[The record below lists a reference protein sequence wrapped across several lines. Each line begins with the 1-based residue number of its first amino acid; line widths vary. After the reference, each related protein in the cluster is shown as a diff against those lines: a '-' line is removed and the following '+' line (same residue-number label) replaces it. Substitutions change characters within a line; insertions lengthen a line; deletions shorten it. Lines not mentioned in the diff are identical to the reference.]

1 MGPAN
6 AGSNFLNLFSTRVRE
21 QANQMGRYR
30 YLVRI
35 LQTLWLLLATFSFFT
50 LLASISTIYSR
61 YQVGCEADCLWG
73 QLPEGS
79 LQQLLTSGANIEL
92 LATILLIALITER
105 LLEILLGGMLIWKG
119 EHNWNA
125 LLWGFVIITASMSI
139 PDFRVALPSSL
150 ADFYAAV
157 GLFNMMI
164 FPLAIITFPD
174 GKFKP
179 HWTFVVT
186 IVYLIVSGLLG
197 AIPVLPEPLLSLEEL
212 VDLFDLSFVVFT
224 FGVVGYRYLREFTS
238 FQRRQA
244 KWVVYALTMN
254 VCILLVTNGI
264 LPLLVPENHP
274 VYLLTSKFVT
284 LWVIVFF
291 FAALSIS
298 ILQYRLWDIDILI
311 QRTLIY
317 GFLTA
322 FVVGA
327 YALIVGGLG
336 AIFHASEQFLFS
348 VMATAII
355 AVLFQPLRERWQR
368 VVDRMMF
375 GDRNNPYTVISRL
388 SEQLGSN
395 DLPGTLLPG
404 IAEMVAQALKL
415 PYVAIALKQDD
426 HFKIEAIYGQPLDR
440 GRVESLPL
448 THRQAI
454 VGQMTIGQIPGDKAL
469 DRAASQLLENIAR
482 QVGVFVHAVQ
492 LNIALQ
498 NSRQQIVTAR
508 EEERRRLRHDLHDGL
523 GPALASHTIKIG
535 TARLLIDSDPQ
546 TAQRI
551 LDELEAS
558 LANSFTDIRRLVYN
572 LRPPSLDQLG
582 FIPTISDFLQQC
594 SGATKFTLIAPDEM
608 PQLPAAI
615 EVASYRIVQEA
626 VNNVIRHAQAQ
637 SCRVQIRHNG
647 ALEICIHDDGVG
659 LPVDL
664 NYGVGLTSMSERAA
678 ELGGTFAIRPDNGT
692 CVDVRIPL

>member
-6 AGSNFLNLFSTRVRE
+6 AGSYFSNLFLIRVHE
-21 QANQMGRYR
+21 QANQMEQYR
-30 YLVRI
+30 HLVRI
-35 LQTLWLLLATFSFFT
+35 LHALWLVIATFSFFT
-50 LLASISTIYSR
+50 LLASIFPIYSR
-61 YQVGCEADCLWG
+61 YQIGCEADCLWG

-92 LATILLIALITER
+92 IATILLIALIGER
-105 LLEILLGGMLIWKG
+105 LLEIFLGGMLIWKG

-150 ADFYAAV
+150 ASFYDAV

-174 GKFKP
+174 GKFRP
-179 HWTFVVT
+179 RWTLAVT
-186 IVYLIVSGLLG
+186 IVYLIVSGLLW
-197 AIPVLPEPLLSLEEL
+197 AIPTLPERFSSLESL
-212 VDLFDLSFVVFT
+212 ANLFDLSFVILI
-224 FGVVGYRYLREFTS
+224 FGVVGYRYFRGFTS
-238 FQRRQA
+238 LQRQQA
-244 KWVVYALTMN
+244 KWVVFALAMN
-254 VCILLVTNGI
+254 VGILLVMNGL
-264 LPLLVPENHP
+264 LPLLVPANHP
-274 VYLLTSKFVT
+274 AYLLASKFVT

-291 FAALSIS
+291 FAALTIS

-336 AIFHASEQFLFS
+336 AIFHTSDQFLFS
-348 VMATAII
+348 VLATAVI
-355 AVLFQPLRERWQR
+355 AILFQPLRERWQR
-368 VVDRMMF
+368 VVDRIMF

-388 SEQLGSN
+388 SEQLGSD
-395 DLPGTLLPG
+395 DLSGTLLPG
-404 IAEMVAQALKL
+404 VAEMVAQALKL
-415 PYVAIALKQDD
+415 PYVAITLEQDD
-426 HFKIEAIYGQPLDR
+426 HFKIEAIYGQPADR
-440 GRVESLPL
+440 GRVKNLPL
-448 THRQAI
+448 IYRQEI
-454 VGQMTIGQIPGDKAL
+454 VGQMTIGQVAGDKAL
-469 DRAASQLLENIAR
+469 DRTASQLLENIAR
-482 QVGVFVHAVQ
+482 QVGVVAHAVQ

-508 EEERRRLRHDLHDGL
+508 EEERRRLRRDLHDGL

-546 TAQRI
+546 TAQQI
-551 LDELEAS
+551 LDELETS
-558 LANSFTDIRRLVYN
+558 LATSFSDIRRLVYN

-582 FIPTISDFLQQC
+582 FVPALNDFLQQC
-594 SGATKFTLIAPDEM
+594 NGETQFTLIAPDEM
-608 PQLPAAI
+608 PQMLAAV
-615 EVASYRIVQEA
+615 EVAGYRIVQEA
-626 VNNVIRHAQAQ
+626 VNNVIRHAQAHH
-637 SCRVQIRHNG
+637 CRIQIRHNG
-647 ALEICIHDDGVG
+647 MLEIYIHDDGIG

-664 NYGVGLTSMSERAA
+664 NYGVGLTSMSERAE
-678 ELGGTFAIRPDNGT
+678 ELGGTFTIRSDEGT

>member
-6 AGSNFLNLFSTRVRE
+6 AGSYFYNLFSIRVHK
-21 QANQMGRYR
+21 QANQMEQHRH
-30 YLVRI
+30 LVRI
-35 LQTLWLLLATFSFFT
+35 LQTLWLLIATFSFFT

-61 YQVGCEADCLWG
+61 YQIGCEADCLWG

-79 LQQLLTSGANIEL
+79 LQQLLTSGANIEFI
-92 LATILLIALITER
+92 ATILLIALIAER
-105 LLEILLGGMLIWKG
+105 LLEIFLGGMLIWKG
-119 EHNWNA
+119 GHNWNA

-139 PDFRVALPSSL
+139 PDFSVALSPASANL
-150 ADFYAAV
+150 YDVV
-157 GLFNMMI
+157 GLFNMII
-164 FPLAIITFPD
+164 FTLAIITFPD

-179 HWTFVVT
+179 PWTLAVT
-186 IVYLIVSGLLG
+186 IVYLIVSGLLW
-197 AIPVLPEPLLSLEEL
+197 AIPYLPDRFSFLESL
-212 VDLFDLSFVVFT
+212 VNLFDLSFVFFI
-224 FGVVGYRYLREFTS
+224 FGVVGYRYFREFTS
-238 FQRRQA
+238 LQRQQA
-244 KWVVYALTMN
+244 KWVVYALAMN
-254 VCILLVTNGI
+254 VCILLVMNGL
-264 LPLLVPENHP
+264 LPLLVPENNP
-274 VYLLTSKFVT
+274 VYLLASKFVT
-284 LWVIVFF
+284 LWVFVFF
-291 FAALSIS
+291 FAALTIS

-336 AIFHASEQFLFS
+336 AIFHTSDQFLFS
-348 VMATAII
+348 VMATAVI

-375 GDRNNPYTVISRL
+375 GDRNNPYSVISRL
-388 SEQLGSN
+388 NEQLGSD
-395 DLPGTLLPG
+395 DLPGNLLPG

-426 HFKIEAIYGQPLDR
+426 HFKIETIYGQPSDR

-448 THRQAI
+448 TYRQET
-454 VGQMTIGQIPGDKAL
+454 VGQMTIGQMAGDKAL
-469 DRAASQLLENIAR
+469 DRTASQLLENIAR
-482 QVGVFVHAVQ
+482 QVGVVAHAVQ

-508 EEERRRLRHDLHDGL
+508 EEERRRLRRDLHDGL

-535 TARLLIDSDPQ
+535 TARLLIDSDPL
-546 TAQRI
+546 TAQQI
-551 LDELEAS
+551 LDELETN

-582 FIPTISDFLQQC
+582 FVPALNDFLQQC
-594 SGATKFTLIAPDEM
+594 NGETQFTLIAPDEM
-608 PQLPAAI
+608 PPLPAAV

-626 VNNVIRHAQAQ
+626 VNNVIRHAQAHH
-637 SCRVQIRHNG
+637 CRVQIRHNG
-647 ALEICIHDDGVG
+647 VLEIYIHDDGIG

-678 ELGGTFAIRPDNGT
+678 ELGGTFTIRSDEGT